1 MMAIKVNIKHMMDRL
16 CQSVFEE
23 QNVKT
28 ALEALTSHNTP
39 YEMTDF
45 DYANVEYVMYYI
57 KYLHKEAEIVIS
69 L

>member
-1 MMAIKVNIKHMMDRL
+1 
-16 CQSVFEE
+16 
-23 QNVKT
+23 
-28 ALEALTSHNTP
+28 
-39 YEMTDF
+39 MTDF